1 MASLTNK
8 TALIYGRV
16 ARNWSRHGQ
25 RSKTAE

>member
-8 TALIYGRV
+8 TAYYGRV
-16 ARNWSRHGQ
+16 AGNWSRHGQ